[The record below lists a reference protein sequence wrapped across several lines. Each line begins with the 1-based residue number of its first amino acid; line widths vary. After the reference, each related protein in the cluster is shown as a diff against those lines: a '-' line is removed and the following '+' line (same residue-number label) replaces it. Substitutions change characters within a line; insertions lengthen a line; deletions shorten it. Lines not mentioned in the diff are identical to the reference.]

1 MINRMT
7 NTVDDVSSA
16 SVSYKALSQ
25 NIVSKY
31 VKWSFGAGLIPA
43 PLVDLVAVTAIQVK
57 MISEIG
63 EVYGK
68 SFSEHGIRAMLAS
81 VLGGALPHTL
91 KTQAKR
97 SVFKLIPGLG
107 TVVGLAVMP
116 TLSAASTYAVGN
128 IFIKHFESGG
138 DFLSLNIDEAK
149 EEAEALITK
158 YRNKKATTAD
168 VAPAADAKVAKAG

>member
-1 MINRMT
+1 MT
-7 NTVDDVSSA
+7 NTVDEASTA

-68 SFSEHGIRAMLAS
+68 SFSEHGIRAIVTS

-138 DFLSLNIDEAK
+138 DFLSLNIDAAK
-149 EEAEALITK
+149 EEAETLITK
-158 YRNKKATTAD
+158 YRNKKGNTVDA
-168 VAPAADAKVAKAG
+168 APAADAKVAKAG